1 MIWDKIICILSMQIV
16 ELIQITWII
25 CHKMRTAPSY
35 IGNSHFLTVFLRA
48 CLFAW

>member
-1 MIWDKIICILSMQIV
+1 MIWDEMICILSVQIV

-25 CHKMRTAPSY
+25 CHRMRAAPSY
-35 IGNSHFLTVFLRA
+35 TGNSHFLTVFLRA